1 MFLLALTS
9 DDRLFEWIDENKDG
23 ELSSGELKA
32 LIIGIKFDEINLDK
46 DDAADKLLKDFDY
59 SHDNQINYDEFLNGI
74 SKWLNEVIRGNRSG
88 DTGSQSEKLLNDFHE
103 VSCTMMTCI
112 FI

>member
-1 MFLLALTS
+1 MF
-9 DDRLFEWIDENKDG
+9 DWIDENKDG
-23 ELSSGELKA
+23 QLSRGELKA

-59 SHDNQINYDEFLNGI
+59 SHDNQINSEEFFVGI
-74 SKWLNEVIRGNRSG
+74 SKWLNEVNGRNRSG
-88 DTGSQSEKLLNDFHE
+88 DPGSQTTKLLNDFHE
-103 VSCTMMTCI
+103 VSCTMMTRI